1 VTDKRIELSL
11 FCVGES
17 NALADLFTAS
27 VHGIDDALYSPSQK
41 STWAPLKIDYSFWQT
56 RFTNTLPWV
65 ARMAGRPVGFAE
77 LICFPEKSA
86 GYIDCFY
93 VHPDAQGQGVG
104 RALLNQLIHKAKE
117 QGLTHLT
124 TDASLAAVPF
134 FSAFGFVEGQR
145 NTHRRAGEV
154 LVNVTMTLTMETL
167 RA

>member
-1 VTDKRIELSL
+1 VTDTRIDISL
-11 FCVGES
+11 FCDGES

-27 VHGIDDALYSPSQK
+27 AHGIDDALYSPAQK
-41 STWAPLKIDYSFWQT
+41 SAWAPLKIDYPFWQT
-56 RFTNTLPWV
+56 RFANTQPWV

-134 FSAFGFVEGQR
+134 FSAFEFVEGQR
-145 NTHRRAGEV
+145 NTHQRAGEV
-154 LVNVTMTLTMETL
+154 LVNVTMS
-167 RA
+167 RALHVS